1 MKIKTQE
8 VKKNILKSLKLN
20 NDKAIDE
27 KKFVNDEAE
36 DDEDDDENELDSDQ
50 EVNIKHINFY
60 SKFSKKK
67 NFLAINYL
75 KLFYKHKKCF
85 FIIYIIFWQF
95 G

>member
-50 EVNIKHINFY
+50 EVNI
-60 SKFSKKK
+60 
-67 NFLAINYL
+67 
-75 KLFYKHKKCF
+75 
-85 FIIYIIFWQF
+85 
-95 G
+95 